1 MNQSLLIRNL
11 GRRAA
16 AGFRPRTCSQER
28 PAAPAHPRPI
38 KQPAGDADGEDG
50 GVAVFWLALAG
61 VVLLAL
67 AALGALVAAGWLYL
81 IHIQKLLGSIPKRLT
96 TYLNE
101 NTVF

>member
-1 MNQSLLIRNL
+1 M
-11 GRRAA
+11 
-16 AGFRPRTCSQER
+16 
-28 PAAPAHPRPI
+28 
-38 KQPAGDADGEDG
+38 
-50 GVAVFWLALAG
+50 FWLALAG

-81 IHIQKLLGSIPKRLT
+81 IHIQNVLGSIPKRLT